1 MTCPWSIVDEMEQ
14 YCKKHP
20 YVSSACRLSTEE
32 ELLLLQLCSL
42 DAQDKLSLSLL
53 NRKAYVSAVTTL
65 SSLPP
70 DKTLSVK
77 LGGRKTPKFENFDE
91 GADLTI
97 LTNPKKTLLSSKV
110 FGVAYARPEEV
121 HDLIKLDCDVL
132 YPCMYSLFI
141 LLFFL
146 LDRTKLL
153 TAVFGRSNSSTM
165 L

>member
-1 MTCPWSIVDEMEQ
+1 MTCPWSIVEEMEQ

-32 ELLLLQLCSL
+32 ELLLLQLCSP
-42 DAQDKLSLSLL
+42 DTRDKLSLSLL

-77 LGGRKTPKFENFDE
+77 LGGQKTPKFENFDE
-91 GADLTI
+91 GADMTI
-97 LTNPKKTLLSSKV
+97 ITNPKKTLLSSKV

-121 HDLIKLDCDVL
+121 HDLSKLYCYVL
-132 YPCMYSLFI
+132 YPCMYSLFVSSFS
-141 LLFFL
+141 LLN
-146 LDRTKLL
+146 RTKLRM
-153 TAVFGRSNSSTM
+153 AAFGRSNLSTM
-165 L
+165 R